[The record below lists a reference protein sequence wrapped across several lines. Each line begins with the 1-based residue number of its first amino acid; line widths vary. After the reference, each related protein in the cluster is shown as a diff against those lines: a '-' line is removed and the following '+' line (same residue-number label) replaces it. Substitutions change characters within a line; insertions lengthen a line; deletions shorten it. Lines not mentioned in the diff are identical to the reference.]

1 MNRLNG
7 RVLALAKTHS
17 LRSLLISHNRIR
29 SFVVGLAGVLENCPV
44 YDDANKNN
52 NRRRRTMIELKQ
64 TRSSVAF
71 ASSIRLDNNNNNN
84 NNNNNRSFS
93 TSSSNANT
101 KDERKKEEEE
111 RIRRSQKNGK
121 RGNERVKEEE
131 GEGEEGEHISSSSA
145 DDDDDDDENDS
156 NEKNDVIMAEK
167 DQLIVELNER
177 HLRTLADMENLRA
190 RTQRQ
195 SEDAKKFAVQGF
207 AKDLLDV
214 ADNMDR
220 ACQTVTEDII
230 NEALSDAKKLEMLLR
245 SFKEGV
251 ELTQKQLNNAFKKN
265 GLVKFDPVDEAFDAN
280 EHMALFNVPVQGT
293 KKEAGSVAVVTK
305 VGYRLHGRVIR
316 AAECGVYK

>member
-101 KDERKKEEEE
+101 KDEQKKEEEE

-121 RGNERVKEEE
+121 RGNERVKEE
-131 GEGEEGEHISSSSA
+131 EGEEGEHISSSSA

-230 NEALSDAKKLEMLLR
+230 NEALSDAKKLETLLR

>member
-1 MNRLNG
+1 M
-7 RVLALAKTHS
+7 
-17 LRSLLISHNRIR
+17 
-29 SFVVGLAGVLENCPV
+29 
-44 YDDANKNN
+44 
-52 NRRRRTMIELKQ
+52 
-64 TRSSVAF
+64 
-71 ASSIRLDNNNNNN
+71 
-84 NNNNNRSFS
+84 
-93 TSSSNANT
+93 
-101 KDERKKEEEE
+101 
-111 RIRRSQKNGK
+111 
-121 RGNERVKEEE
+121 
-131 GEGEEGEHISSSSA
+131 
-145 DDDDDDDENDS
+145 
-156 NEKNDVIMAEK
+156 
-167 DQLIVELNER
+167 
-177 HLRTLADMENLRA
+177 ADMENLRA

-230 NEALSDAKKLEMLLR
+230 NEALSDAKKLETLLR

-305 VGYRLHGRVIR
+305 VGYRLHGRVMKQNSFLFCASSAR
-316 AAECGVYK
+316 ET